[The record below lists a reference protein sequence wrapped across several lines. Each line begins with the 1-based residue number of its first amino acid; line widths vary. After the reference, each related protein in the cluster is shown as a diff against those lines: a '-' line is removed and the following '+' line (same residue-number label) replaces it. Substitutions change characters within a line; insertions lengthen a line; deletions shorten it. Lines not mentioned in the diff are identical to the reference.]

1 MYKEFYGFSEYPF
14 NLSPDPRFLFLA
26 VSHYEALSSMI
37 AGVRERKGITII
49 TGEPGTGKTTLI
61 YALLKN
67 LSEKIKTA
75 FVFQTKLSFQDLLME
90 ILTELEVP
98 VLEDNLSSLLVL
110 FSQCLKEKMAR
121 DETVAIIIDE
131 AQNLDIEVMENLFR
145 LYTRESPEAKLVQ
158 ILLVGQPE
166 FEAKLDSPELQKFKD
181 RVALRRRLR
190 PLNQKECEEYIDHRL
205 KIVGSSSSKVFTPE
219 AITRISRFSG
229 GIPRVI
235 NILCDHAL
243 LTACHSRPKID
254 EKIAGVAIRELAH
267 LGPDQAGSEG
277 GANPGP
283 ITPVM
288 KRAVQGLARL
298 KIHRAFSLPSRS
310 RLYSI
315 LFLLIFTALAFSLFH
330 FLDWNLDLNPPWERK
345 EKAVSLEKPAERI
358 VSVREGWNLN
368 LMARQY
374 YHTVNPTLLDLI
386 LEFNPQITDLNRIFI
401 DQQIKMPTLTEDL
414 ILLKTPDHKYKI
426 HLGTFSGERPVQPF
440 KNNPVLKGK
449 RIEIVSRRVTPRD
462 TWFRV
467 LAGEYQSK
475 EEGLKVIRALRQQ
488 GLLPAFAA
496 SPK

>member
-1 MYKEFYGFSEYPF
+1 MYKEFYGFSDYPF

-26 VSHYEALSSMI
+26 ISHYEALSSMI

-75 FVFQTKLSFQDLLME
+75 FVFQTKLSFQDLLIE

-110 FSQCLKEKMAR
+110 FSQCLKERMAR

-145 LYTRESPEAKLVQ
+145 LYARESPEANLVQ

-181 RVALRRRLR
+181 RLALRRRLR
-190 PLNQKECEEYIDHRL
+190 PLNEKECEEYIDHRL
-205 KIVGSSSSKVFTPE
+205 KVVGSSSSKVFTPE
-219 AITRISRFSG
+219 ALTRISRFSG

-254 EKIAGVAIRELAH
+254 EKIAGAAIQELAH
-267 LGPDQAGSEG
+267 LGPDRAGSEG
-277 GANPGP
+277 GVKPR
-283 ITPVM
+283 PVTSVL
-288 KRAVQGLARL
+288 KKALQELTRL
-298 KIHRAFSLPSRS
+298 KIHRALSLPSRS
-310 RLYSI
+310 PLY
-315 LFLLIFTALAFSLFH
+315 FLLFFLILTVLALGLFH
-330 FLDWNLDLNPPWERK
+330 FLDWSLELKPPWEKRG
-345 EKAVSLEKPAERI
+345 KAVFPEKPAERI

-374 YHTVNPTLLDLI
+374 YHQVNPTLLDLI
-386 LEFNPQITDLNRIFI
+386 LEFNPQITDLDRIFI
-401 DQQIKMPTLTEDL
+401 GQQIKMPTLTEDL
-414 ILLKTPDHKYKI
+414 ILLKTAGQKYKI
-426 HLGTFSGERPVQPF
+426 HLGTFSGERSVQTF
-440 KNNPVLKGK
+440 KNNPALKGK

-467 LAGEYQSK
+467 LAGEYQTK
-475 EEGLKVIRALRQQ
+475 EESLKVIRTLRQQ

-496 SPK
+496 SPQ